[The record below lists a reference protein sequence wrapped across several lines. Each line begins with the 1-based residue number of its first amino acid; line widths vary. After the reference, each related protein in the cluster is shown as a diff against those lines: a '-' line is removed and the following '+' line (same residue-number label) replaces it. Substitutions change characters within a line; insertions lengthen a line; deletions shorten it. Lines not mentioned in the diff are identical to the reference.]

1 MNTRTTF
8 TTDLICNVKT
18 AEFFTLRKVNKT
30 KRVCSHIGIYAHIIY
45 VERRGYMGMNDC
57 NTMCRMTDYGG
68 QPLIVNIDRFAKS
81 NPYFRTALWTGERF
95 QVTLMSIPVGSDIG
109 IEMHPNVDQFLRI
122 EDGCALVIMGQSE
135 NALNYRKNVN
145 SDYAVIVPA
154 GTWHNIINTGNRS
167 LKLYSV
173 YAPPQHP
180 LGTVHKTKA
189 EVEHH

>member
-1 MNTRTTF
+1 ME
-8 TTDLICNVKT
+8 KPQGQ
-18 AEFFTLRKVNKT
+18 ALR
-30 KRVCSHIGIYAHIIY
+30 RS
-45 VERRGYMGMNDC
+45 
-57 NTMCRMTDYGG
+57 
-68 QPLIVNIDRFAKS
+68 
-81 NPYFRTALWTGERF
+81 
-95 QVTLMSIPVGSDIG
+95 
-109 IEMHPNVDQFLRI
+109 PNVDQFLRI

-189 EVEHH
+189 EAEHH